1 MSHPSV
7 FLINFFLNFNSN
19 PKVQISAIEN
29 GAIQSMLRILST
41 ELSFTVRKKT
51 MYALSSLLRH
61 FPYAQKKFLE
71 LGGLASLKKLFQDNG
86 IEAEQLQVR
95 AVTLMYDLVT
105 EKVRKTMFYL
115 YRCIFSVSIYFWVE
129 YSSLKQAFIFHLS
142 WPLQLFL
149 LHSPLCLPS
158 RRLAKTNSHTSDSC
172 SGHVIST
179 SFILFALT
187 VWMCFGFSS
196 LRSIPVSQSLC
207 LFSLS

>member
-71 LGGLASLKKLFQDNG
+71 LGGLASLKKLFEDNG

-142 WPLQLFL
+142 
-149 LHSPLCLPS
+149 
-158 RRLAKTNSHTSDSC
+158 
-172 SGHVIST
+172 
-179 SFILFALT
+179 
-187 VWMCFGFSS
+187 
-196 LRSIPVSQSLC
+196 
-207 LFSLS
+207 